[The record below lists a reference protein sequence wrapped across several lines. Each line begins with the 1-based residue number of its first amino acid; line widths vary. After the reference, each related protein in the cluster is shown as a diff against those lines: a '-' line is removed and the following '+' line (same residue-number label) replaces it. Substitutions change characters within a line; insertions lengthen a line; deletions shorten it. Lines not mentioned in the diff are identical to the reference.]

1 MESDSLLLIAT
12 GAGQTMLLTEYLI
25 ELQAWVGRKTT
36 VMLTASA
43 ERFVT
48 PESVGWFADRVITHD
63 APGVNPVELAM
74 TAGAIVVLPATA
86 NTISSAALGLAAT
99 PAQTALLASP
109 APVLYFPQIKRH
121 MWDKPVIQRHVAEL
135 RAEGNTVID
144 PVETTTYQMW
154 KREEAIGFAMPGAEE
169 AAKIVRDW
177 LADRPATP

>member
-1 MESDSLLLIAT
+1 MEHLEFSLSLHRQL
-12 GAGQTMLLTEYLI
+12 GAAPNFCWSPYS
-25 ELQAWVGRKTT
+25 V
-36 VMLTASA
+36 AS
-43 ERFVT
+43 
-48 PESVGWFADRVITHD
+48 
-63 APGVNPVELAM
+63 
-74 TAGAIVVLPATA
+74 
-86 NTISSAALGLAAT
+86 ALGLAAT

-154 KREEAIGFAMPGAEE
+154 KREEDIGFAMPGAEE